1 MLKLNPKRLKR
12 GERVEREVFFIFN
25 FSFYRKKA
33 KERKCFFPPLRHYL
47 SLPKNKGFQ
56 QQLFC
61 SFSLFRLLA
70 MQRTN
75 YSSGAKWEDIVGY
88 SRAVRVGNIIEVT
101 GTVAVDENSLLVGKD
116 DAYGQTK
123 FIIQKI
129 ETVLKNAGAS
139 LKDVVRTRM
148 FVTDISRWEEY
159 GKAHGEFFSVIK
171 PCTSMIEVK
180 GLIAPEYLI
189 EIEAT
194 AILS

>member
-1 MLKLNPKRLKR
+1 
-12 GERVEREVFFIFN
+12 
-25 FSFYRKKA
+25 
-33 KERKCFFPPLRHYL
+33 
-47 SLPKNKGFQ
+47 
-56 QQLFC
+56 
-61 SFSLFRLLA
+61 

-101 GTVAVDENSLLVGKD
+101 GTVAVDDSSQLVGED
-116 DAYGQTK
+116 DAYVQTK
-123 FIIQKI
+123 FIIEKI
-129 ETVLKNAGAS
+129 EAVLKKAGAS

-159 GKAHGEFFSVIK
+159 GKAHGEFFREIK

-194 AILS
+194 AIVEE